1 MSKSNGKKQEGTGSG
16 GGGVNEAEEK
26 GKASRRCGV
35 GSREIRDKRKNK
47 TKIDAMERKITSVYR
62 DINKM
67 PQQRAVM
74 WRQK

>member
-1 MSKSNGKKQEGTGSG
+1 MEKNRKEQEVEVVVLMRRKK
-16 GGGVNEAEEK
+16 K
-26 GKASRRCGV
+26 GKHGV

-47 TKIDAMERKITSVYR
+47 TKKDAMERKITSVYR

-67 PQQRAVM
+67 EQQRAVM

>member
-1 MSKSNGKKQEGTGSG
+1 M
-16 GGGVNEAEEK
+16 
-26 GKASRRCGV
+26 

-47 TKIDAMERKITSVYR
+47 TKKDAMERKITSVYR

-67 PQQRAVM
+67 QQQRAVM